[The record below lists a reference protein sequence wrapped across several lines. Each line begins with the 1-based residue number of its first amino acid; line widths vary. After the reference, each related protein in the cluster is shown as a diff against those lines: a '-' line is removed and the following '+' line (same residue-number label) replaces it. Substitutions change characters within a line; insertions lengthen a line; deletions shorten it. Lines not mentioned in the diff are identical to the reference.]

1 MEITTQGLNSY
12 PVNLAIGMFAV
23 EYRKHL
29 PSILT
34 ALGAC
39 AGFASQMAVWGELIE
54 PNKRNPGDFVV
65 SFQTT
70 SGETF
75 IFGES
80 INLFLF
86 ATMPDRLSFA
96 SVAGALL
103 GSTKNFPDITE
114 LLRHVSSTLGGE
126 SFGRPRFPRAD
137 EVADLPRA
145 ALNKTWT
152 NIRGI
157 FERDQ
162 RRPGEWPTLLGA
174 AAHRIMNTY
183 AGSFPPALA
192 LKILFESA
200 VPMSKLHPITVQDS
214 GFTYTFASAWSKRT
228 MDPSK
233 HEEIV
238 AEVRN
243 VMPTGL
249 TK

>member
-126 SFGRPRFPRAD
+126 SFGRPRFRREDNAT
-137 EVADLPRA
+137 RSH
-145 ALNKTWT
+145 
-152 NIRGI
+152 RG
-157 FERDQ
+157 
-162 RRPGEWPTLLGA
+162 
-174 AAHRIMNTY
+174 
-183 AGSFPPALA
+183 
-192 LKILFESA
+192 
-200 VPMSKLHPITVQDS
+200 
-214 GFTYTFASAWSKRT
+214 
-228 MDPSK
+228 
-233 HEEIV
+233 
-238 AEVRN
+238 
-243 VMPTGL
+243 
-249 TK
+249 